1 MGHGQISPPRAGRS
15 GPVRADRG
23 APGRAAS
30 QARRPDRDAA
40 RTRGA
45 DGLERSLDRI
55 FDEPFDVP
63 DAATA
68 LRLLSGA
75 EPPPMSALG
84 RYLEGQ
90 ALVRIAAQVTKLAG
104 RSRAAGAAAR
114 VAALPAAMSET
125 GAATAAATAGGAAMS
140 TATSMGA
147 AALAAAAVAAAT
159 RTTRTVRRGLND
171 LRVLASYL
179 ASRAREQHVVLDKSM
194 LRALTLAAY
203 TDPRRR
209 VDFRFAGS
217 RGATAVLAPLEPR
230 RRVDAERR
238 RAGATTPTAW
248 VDAVDRLDLAAL
260 ADEWRR
266 PELTARACVVV
277 VEVDDRRLGGRR
289 GGRRRRFGGVDRA
302 PTVLDHPAAVLR
314 TRP

>member
-1 MGHGQISPPRAGRS
+1 MAETSPEDHRSGRIGPTAALRAGRD
-15 GPVRADRG
+15 RARHLG
-23 APGRAAS
+23 TRAVA
-30 QARRPDRDAA
+30 
-40 RTRGA
+40 RGA
-45 DGLERSLDRI
+45 DGFERSLDRI

-68 LRLLSGA
+68 VRLLSGA

-90 ALVRIAAQVTKLAG
+90 ALVRIGAQVAKLAG

-114 VAALPAAMSET
+114 VAAVPAAMSET
-125 GAATAAATAGGAAMS
+125 GAATAAAGAGSAAMS

-159 RTTRTVRRGLND
+159 RATRTVRRGLND

-179 ASRAREQHVVLDKSM
+179 ASRARDQHVVLDKPL

-217 RGATAVLAPLEPR
+217 RGATAVLARWSRDTASAPTDAR
-230 RRVDAERR
+230 RRNDADD
-238 RAGATTPTAW
+238 W
-248 VDAVDRLDLAAL
+248 VNAVDRLDLAAL
-260 ADEWRR
+260 AAAW
-266 PELTARACVVV
+266 
-277 VEVDDRRLGGRR
+277 DRR
-289 GGRRRRFGGVDRA
+289 V
-302 PTVLDHPAAVLR
+302 
-314 TRP
+314 

>member
-1 MGHGQISPPRAGRS
+1 MSREDGTSGGFGPTAALRRSRDRARRAGS
-15 GPVRADRG
+15 ATRARG
-23 APGRAAS
+23 AE
-30 QARRPDRDAA
+30 
-40 RTRGA
+40 
-45 DGLERSLDRI
+45 GLERTLDRI

-68 LRLLSGA
+68 TRLLSGA
-75 EPPPMSALG
+75 EQPPRGILG

-90 ALVRIAAQVTKLAG
+90 ALVRIAARVTKLAG
-104 RSRAAGAAAR
+104 RSRAAGATAR

-125 GAATAAATAGGAAMS
+125 GAATAGATAGGAAMS

-171 LRVLASYL
+171 LRVLSSYL
-179 ASRAREQHVVLDKSM
+179 ASRAREEHVVLHKSL

-217 RGATAVLAPLEPR
+217 RGATALLGRWSRDATSMPTDAR
-230 RRVDAERR
+230 RRDNADD
-238 RAGATTPTAW
+238 W
-248 VDAVDRLDLAAL
+248 VNAIDRLDLAAL
-260 ADEWRR
+260 AGEWDQRS
-266 PELTARACVVV
+266 
-277 VEVDDRRLGGRR
+277 
-289 GGRRRRFGGVDRA
+289 
-302 PTVLDHPAAVLR
+302 
-314 TRP
+314 

>member
-1 MGHGQISPPRAGRS
+1 MADDPQRGRPSGWLGRPRSVVRGGQE
-15 GPVRADRG
+15 
-23 APGRAAS
+23 
-30 QARRPDRDAA
+30 QAQRLTAAA
-40 RTRGA
+40 RARGA

-68 LRLLSGA
+68 IRLLSGTEA
-75 EPPPMSALG
+75 PPMGVVG

-90 ALVRIAAQVTKLAG
+90 ALVKIAAQVVKVAG
-104 RSRAAGAAAR
+104 RSKAASAAAR
-114 VAALPAAMSET
+114 VAAVPAAMSET
-125 GAATAAATAGGAAMS
+125 GAATAAATTGATAGAAAMS

-159 RTTRTVRRGLND
+159 RATRSVRRGLTD
-171 LRVLASYL
+171 VRVLASYV
-179 ASRAREQHVVLDKSM
+179 ASRAREQHVVLDKSL

-217 RGATAVLAPLEPR
+217 RGAAAVLGRWSRDAASTPSESR
-230 RRVDAERR
+230 RSDDA
-238 RAGATTPTAW
+238 AAW

-260 ADEWRR
+260 AAEWSRR
-266 PELTARACVVV
+266 P
-277 VEVDDRRLGGRR
+277 
-289 GGRRRRFGGVDRA
+289 
-302 PTVLDHPAAVLR
+302 
-314 TRP
+314 